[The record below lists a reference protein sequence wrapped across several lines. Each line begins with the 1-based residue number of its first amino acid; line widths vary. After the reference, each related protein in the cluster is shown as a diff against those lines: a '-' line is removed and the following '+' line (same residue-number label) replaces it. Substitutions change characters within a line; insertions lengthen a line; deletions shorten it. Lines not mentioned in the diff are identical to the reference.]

1 MWGVCG
7 YVWVCVACVV
17 WGCVSCS
24 DSMGSVF
31 SRMILIILY
40 IDCIY
45 FGGHFRSKVNLGSDC
60 LFFYSKMLWLDWRC
74 LRDSQC
80 YSTRVQTCCCCYLL
94 QWCNKHFINQV
105 DDISKA
111 FLEKMLHANHPFF
124 AIFCGCLDHLHSN
137 TLVTL
142 TLLM

>member
-1 MWGVCG
+1 MRRGDEGVYVAVVGVRVRVFVWRVGVRVCGCGVCG

-60 LFFYSKMLWLDWRC
+60 LFFYSKML
-74 LRDSQC
+74 
-80 YSTRVQTCCCCYLL
+80 
-94 QWCNKHFINQV
+94 
-105 DDISKA
+105 
-111 FLEKMLHANHPFF
+111 
-124 AIFCGCLDHLHSN
+124 
-137 TLVTL
+137 
-142 TLLM
+142 